1 MNTQV
6 NPRNDTIASAD
17 QESLS
22 VKDKIIE
29 MICTNPDLP
38 TLGAS
43 ISNIVQLSSA
53 EEDSADQLT
62 SMILADVA
70 LTQKIIRL
78 ANSVTFRGASNQ
90 VVTNISRAIQLLGLD
105 TIKSCALAMILVDG
119 MPGKQTQYVKKEL
132 KFALTASLAARQM
145 AKRSAFPN
153 AEEVAIAALFKN
165 MGRLLVAA
173 FDHTLYKETMDLVK
187 QRTHTQT
194 QASLKVIGCSFDDLT
209 EFALQTWHIPE
220 FIISAMKL
228 ITAKRLTP
236 PKNRQEWM
244 RQVTEFSE
252 ISAQLICHS
261 EESSESELNELIL
274 QRFGSSL
281 NIDEAKFAELIAQIT
296 EEASAVSNQ
305 INLQLSAASSST
317 TSAES
322 DSINRHGTTEESSAS
337 TPHHASGKPHDA
349 ADQLNSGVNTIT
361 TMTASKQYKINEL
374 ILLVL
379 KTLHSSLGFSFG
391 TFCLKDAANS
401 QYRARFSLGDYSEEH
416 QRQFIF
422 SESSPD
428 IFSLSIKKNV
438 DLSIA
443 DSRDDKVQHMLP
455 SWHRT
460 LFTHTRSFIILPLVV
475 NDKPIGI
482 YYLDRAQPAP
492 EGISSEEMKIIKT
505 LKNKVLTALLA
516 H

>member
-6 NPRNDTIASAD
+6 NTRNDTISSTDAN
-17 QESLS
+17 SLS
-22 VKDKIIE
+22 TKDRLIA
-29 MICTNPDLP
+29 MIGTNPDLP

-62 SMILADVA
+62 SLILADVA

-90 VVTNISRAIQLLGLD
+90 IVTTISRAIQLLGLD
-105 TIKSCALAMILVDG
+105 TIKSCALAMIVVDG

-173 FDHTLYKETMDLVK
+173 FDPSLYKETMDLVK
-187 QRTHTQT
+187 QRTHTQA
-194 QASLKVIGCSFDDLT
+194 QASSKVIGCSFDDLT
-209 EFALQTWHIPE
+209 EIALQTWHIPE

-228 ITAKRLTP
+228 ITAKRLAP

-252 ISAQLICHS
+252 ISAQLICHP
-261 EESSESELNELIL
+261 EESHDNALDEIIL
-274 QRFGSSL
+274 QRFGSAL
-281 NIDEAKFAELIAQIT
+281 NIDEAKFSELIAQIT
-296 EEASAVSNQ
+296 EEANAFSNQ
-305 INLQLSAASSST
+305 INLQVTAVSSST
-317 TSAES
+317 AQGS
-322 DSINRHGTTEESSAS
+322 DSHNVDSSANESSVA
-337 TPHHASGKPHDA
+337 TQYHASGKPHNA
-349 ADQLNSGVNTIT
+349 LDQLTSGVNTIT
-361 TMTASKQYKINEL
+361 TMTAGKQYKINEL

-391 TFCLKDAANS
+391 TFCLKDAANN
-401 QYRARFSLGDYSEEH
+401 QYRARYSLGNYSEEL

-443 DSRDDKVQHMLP
+443 DSRDDKVKLMLP
-455 SWHRT
+455 PWHRT

-482 YYLDRAQPAP
+482 YYLDRTHPAP

>member
-6 NPRNDTIASAD
+6 NLRKEPMSSAD
-17 QESLS
+17 EVNLS
-22 VKDKIIE
+22 VKEKIIE
-29 MICTNPDLP
+29 MIRTNPDLP

-53 EEDSADQLT
+53 EEESADQLT

-90 VVTNISRAIQLLGLD
+90 IVTTISRAIQLLGLD

-173 FDHTLYKETMDLVK
+173 FDHAVYKEAMDLVK

-194 QASLKVIGCSFDDLT
+194 QASLKVIGCSFDELT
-209 EFALQTWHIPE
+209 EIALQTWHIPE

-228 ITAKRLTP
+228 ITAKRLAP

-252 ISAQLICHS
+252 ISAQLICHP
-261 EESSESELNELIL
+261 EESHENELEEFIL
-274 QRFGSSL
+274 QRFGSAL
-281 NIDEAKFAELIAQIT
+281 NIDEAKFTELIAQLA
-296 EEASAVSNQ
+296 EEANAFSNQ
-305 INLQLSAASSST
+305 INLQVSAASSST
-317 TSAES
+317 AQEPDSVNADNPAEEASAATQ
-322 DSINRHGTTEESSAS
+322 R
-337 TPHHASGKPHDA
+337 HASGKPHNA
-349 ADQLNSGVNTIT
+349 LDQLNSGVNTIT
-361 TMTASKQYKINEL
+361 TMAAGKQYKINEL

-391 TFCLKDAANS
+391 TFCLKDAANN
-401 QYRARFSLGDYSEEH
+401 QYRARYSLGNYSEEH

-443 DSRDDKVQHMLP
+443 DSLEAKVQHMLP

-492 EGISSEEMKIIKT
+492 EGISADEMKIIKT

>member
-6 NPRNDTIASAD
+6 NLRDDMTSSAD
-17 QESLS
+17 IDSPS
-22 VKDKIIE
+22 AKDRLIA
-29 MICTNPDLP
+29 MIGTNPDLP

-53 EEDSADQLT
+53 DEDSAEQLT
-62 SMILADVA
+62 SLILADVA
-70 LTQKIIRL
+70 LTQKILRL

-90 VVTNISRAIQLLGLD
+90 IVTTISRAIQLLGLD
-105 TIKSCALAMILVDG
+105 TIKSCALAMIVVDG
-119 MPGKQTQYVKKEL
+119 MPGKQTLYVKKEL

-173 FDHTLYKETMDLVK
+173 FEPSLYKEVMDLVK
-187 QRTHTQT
+187 QHTHTQT
-194 QASLKVIGCSFDDLT
+194 QVTLKVIGCSFDDLT
-209 EFALQTWHIPE
+209 EMALQAWHIPE

-228 ITAKRLTP
+228 ITAKRLAP

-252 ISAQLICHS
+252 ISAQLICHPEES
-261 EESSESELNELIL
+261 EEFALEEFIL
-274 QRFGSSL
+274 QRFGTAL
-281 NIDEAKFAELIAQIT
+281 NIDETKYTELIAKIT
-296 EEASAVSNQ
+296 EEANAFNNQ
-305 INLQLSAASSST
+305 INLQVPAASSSAKGPKSSSFDD
-317 TSAES
+317 SADES
-322 DSINRHGTTEESSAS
+322 LFGVQR
-337 TPHHASGKPHDA
+337 HASGKPHNA
-349 ADQLNSGVNTIT
+349 LDQLISGVNTVA
-361 TMTASKQYKINEL
+361 TMTAGKQYKINEL

-401 QYRARFSLGDYSEEH
+401 QYRARFSLGNYSEEH

-455 SWHRT
+455 EWHRT

-505 LKNKVLTALLA
+505 LKNKIFTALLA

>member
-1 MNTQV
+1 MNIQV
-6 NPRNDTIASAD
+6 NLRNDAISSTD
-17 QESLS
+17 EESLS
-22 VKDKIIE
+22 TKDKIIE
-29 MICTNPDLP
+29 MICHSPDLP

-53 EEDSADQLT
+53 EDDSAEQLT
-62 SMILADVA
+62 SVILADVA
-70 LTQKIIRL
+70 LTQKLLRL

-90 VVTNISRAIQLLGLD
+90 IVTNISRAIQLLGLD
-105 TIKSCALAMILVDG
+105 TIKSCALAMMLVDG

-132 KFALTASLAARQM
+132 KFALTASLTARQM

-173 FDHTLYKETMDLVK
+173 YDPQLYKEVMDLVK
-187 QRTHTQT
+187 HRTHTQT
-194 QASLKVIGCSFDDLT
+194 QAALKIIGCTFDDLT
-209 EFALQTWHIPE
+209 EIAMQTWHIPE

-228 ITAKRLTP
+228 LPAKRLAP

-252 ISAQLICHS
+252 ISAQLICHP
-261 EESSESELNELIL
+261 EESQEHEINEYIL
-274 QRFGSSL
+274 KRFGSTL
-281 NIDEAKFAELIAQIT
+281 NIDEEKFAELIAHIT
-296 EEASAVSNQ
+296 EEANAFSNQ
-305 INLQLSAASSST
+305 INLQLSPMSSSST
-317 TSAES
+317 QQQDSFKDNHPTEETSAAP
-322 DSINRHGTTEESSAS
+322 RYH
-337 TPHHASGKPHDA
+337 PSGKPHNA
-349 ADQLNSGVNTIT
+349 LDQLNSGVSTVT
-361 TMTASKQYKINEL
+361 AMTAGKQYKINEL

-391 TFCLKDAANS
+391 TFCLKDAVNS
-401 QYRARFSLGDYSEEH
+401 QYRARYSLGNYSEEL
-416 QRQFIF
+416 QQQFIF
-422 SESSPD
+422 SEASPD

-438 DLSIA
+438 DLSIT
-443 DSRDDKVQHMLP
+443 DSRDAKVQTMLP
-455 SWHRT
+455 QWHRA

-482 YYLDRAQPAP
+482 YYLDREQPAP